1 MISYISGVVQKI
13 SFGKDSYLDLL
24 TKMGISYRVHIPQN
38 FSPVEKGQQLS
49 LYTHFH
55 VREDMQSLFGFDTE
69 QERDF
74 FEELITVS
82 GVGPKIA
89 LAVLS
94 TYKKDDLEKIILE
107 GDSKKLSKV
116 PGLGSK
122 GAQKII
128 LELRGKVDFDKD
140 GKISSAKSRDL
151 KNALKVLG
159 YAGEMLNEK
168 VDLGE
173 KILGKDEDIEIED
186 LIKRVLSE

>member
-24 TKMGISYRVHIPQN
+24 TKMDISYRVHIPQN
-38 FSPVEKGQQLS
+38 FAPIEKDQQLS

-55 VREDMQSLFGFDTE
+55 VREDMQSLFGFETE
-69 QERDF
+69 EERDF
-74 FEELITVS
+74 FEELISVS

-94 TYKKDDLEKIILE
+94 TYKKDEVEKIIFE
-107 GDSKKLSKV
+107 GDAKKLSKV
-116 PGLGSK
+116 SGLGSK

-140 GKISSAKSRDL
+140 GKVSSAKSRDL

-159 YAGEMLNEK
+159 YTGEMLNEK

-173 KILGKDEDIEIED
+173 RILDKDESIEIED

>member
-13 SFGKDSYLDLL
+13 SFGKDSYIDLL
-24 TKMGISYRVHIPQN
+24 TKMDISYRVHIPQN
-38 FSPVEKGQQLS
+38 FAPIEKGQQVS

-55 VREDMQSLFGFDTE
+55 VREDMQSLFGFETE
-69 QERDF
+69 EERDF

-107 GDSKKLSKV
+107 GDTKKLSKV
-116 PGLGSK
+116 SGLGSK

-128 LELRGKVDFDKD
+128 LELRGKIDFDKD

-173 KILGKDEDIEIED
+173 KILDKDEGIEIED

>member
-1 MISYISGVVQKI
+1 MISYISGVVQKV

-24 TKMGISYRVHIPQN
+24 TKMDISYRVHIHQN
-38 FSPVEKGQQLS
+38 FAPIEKGQQVS

-55 VREDMQSLFGFDTE
+55 VREDMQSLFGFETE
-69 QERDF
+69 DERDF
-74 FEELITVS
+74 FEELISVS

-94 TYKKDDLEKIILE
+94 TYKKDDVEKIILE
-107 GDSKKLSKV
+107 GDAKRLSKV
-116 PGLGSK
+116 SGLGSK

-128 LELRGKVDFDKD
+128 LELRGKIDFDKD
-140 GKISSAKSRDL
+140 GKVSNAKSRDL

-159 YAGEMLNEK
+159 YSGEMLNEK

-173 KILGKDEDIEIED
+173 KILDKDEGIEIED

>member
-1 MISYISGVVQKI
+1 MISYISGVVQKM
-13 SFGKDSYLDLL
+13 SFGKDSYIDLL
-24 TKMGISYRVHIPQN
+24 TKMGIAYRVHIPQN
-38 FSPVEKGQQLS
+38 FPSVEKQQELS

-55 VREDMQSLFGFDTE
+55 VREDAQSLFGFETE
-69 QERDF
+69 EERDF

-94 TYKKDDLEKIILE
+94 TYRKDELEKIILE
-107 GDSKKLSKV
+107 GDAKKLSKV
-116 PGLGSK
+116 SGLGSK

-140 GKISSAKSRDL
+140 GKVSSAKSRDL
-151 KNALKVLG
+151 KNALKALG
-159 YAGEMLNEK
+159 FSGDILNEK

-173 KILGKDEDIEIED
+173 KMLDKDEGMEIED

>member
-1 MISYISGVVQKI
+1 MISYISGVVQKM

-24 TKMGISYRVHIPQN
+24 TKMGIAYRVHIPQN
-38 FSPVEKGQQLS
+38 FPSVEKQQELS

-55 VREDMQSLFGFDTE
+55 VREDAQSLFGFETE
-69 QERDF
+69 EERDF

-94 TYKKDDLEKIILE
+94 TYRKDELEKIILE
-107 GDSKKLSKV
+107 GDAKKLSKV
-116 PGLGSK
+116 SGLGSK

-140 GKISSAKSRDL
+140 GKVSSAKSRDL

-159 YAGEMLNEK
+159 FSGDILNEK

-173 KILGKDEDIEIED
+173 KMLDKDEGMEIED

>member
-1 MISYISGVVQKI
+1 M
-13 SFGKDSYLDLL
+13 SFGKDSYIDLL
-24 TKMGISYRVHIPQN
+24 TKMGIAYRVHIPQN
-38 FSPVEKGQQLS
+38 FPSVEKQQELS

-55 VREDMQSLFGFDTE
+55 VREDAQSLFGFETE
-69 QERDF
+69 EERDF

-94 TYKKDDLEKIILE
+94 TYRKDELEKIILE
-107 GDSKKLSKV
+107 GDAKKLSKV
-116 PGLGSK
+116 SGLGSK

-140 GKISSAKSRDL
+140 GKVSSAKSRDL

-159 YAGEMLNEK
+159 FSGDILNEK

-173 KILGKDEDIEIED
+173 KMLDKDEGMEIED

>member
-1 MISYISGVVQKI
+1 MISYISGVVQKM
-13 SFGKDSYLDLL
+13 SFGKDSYIDLL
-24 TKMGISYRVHIPQN
+24 TKMGIAYRVHIPQN
-38 FSPVEKGQQLS
+38 FPSVEKQQELS

-55 VREDMQSLFGFDTE
+55 VREDAQSLFGFETE
-69 QERDF
+69 EERDF

-94 TYKKDDLEKIILE
+94 TYKKDELEKIILE
-107 GDSKKLSKV
+107 GDAKKLSKV
-116 PGLGSK
+116 SGLGSK

-140 GKISSAKSRDL
+140 GKVSSAKSRDL

-159 YAGEMLNEK
+159 FSGDILNEK

-173 KILGKDEDIEIED
+173 KMLDKDEGMEIED

>member
-1 MISYISGVVQKI
+1 MISYISGVVQKM
-13 SFGKDSYLDLL
+13 SFGKDSYIDLL
-24 TKMGISYRVHIPQN
+24 TKMGIAYRVHIPQN
-38 FSPVEKGQQLS
+38 FPSVEKQQELS

-55 VREDMQSLFGFDTE
+55 VREDAQSLFGFETE
-69 QERDF
+69 EERDF

-94 TYKKDDLEKIILE
+94 TYRKEELEKIILE
-107 GDSKKLSKV
+107 GDAKKLSKV
-116 PGLGSK
+116 SGLGSK

-140 GKISSAKSRDL
+140 GKVSSAKSRDL
-151 KNALKVLG
+151 KNALKALG
-159 YAGEMLNEK
+159 FSGDILNEK

-173 KILGKDEDIEIED
+173 KMLDKDEGMEIED

>member
-1 MISYISGVVQKI
+1 MISYISGVVQKM
-13 SFGKDSYLDLL
+13 SFGKDSYIDLL
-24 TKMGISYRVHIPQN
+24 TKMDIAYRVHIPQN
-38 FSPVEKGQQLS
+38 FPPIEKQQELS

-55 VREDMQSLFGFDTE
+55 VREDAQSLFGFQTE
-69 QERDF
+69 EERDF
-74 FEELITVS
+74 FEELIAVS

-94 TYKKDDLEKIILE
+94 TYKKDEVEKIILE
-107 GDSKKLSKV
+107 GDAKKLSKV
-116 PGLGSK
+116 SGLGSK

-140 GKISSAKSRDL
+140 GKVSSAKSRDL
-151 KNALKVLG
+151 KNALKALG
-159 YAGEMLNEK
+159 YSGDILNEK

-173 KILGKDEDIEIED
+173 KMLEKEEGIEIED

>member
-1 MISYISGVVQKI
+1 MISYISGVIQKI
-13 SFGKDSYLDLL
+13 SFGKDSYIDLL
-24 TKMGISYRVHIPQN
+24 TKMDIAYRVHIPQN
-38 FSPVEKGQQLS
+38 FASIEKGQQVS

-55 VREDMQSLFGFDTE
+55 VREDMQSLFGFETE
-69 QERDF
+69 EDRDF

-107 GDSKKLSKV
+107 GDAKKLSKV
-116 PGLGSK
+116 SGLGSK

-128 LELRGKVDFDKD
+128 LELRGKIDFDKD
-140 GKISSAKSRDL
+140 GKVSSAKSRDL

-159 YAGEMLNEK
+159 YAGEMLNDK

-173 KILGKDEDIEIED
+173 KILDKDEGIEIED

>member
-1 MISYISGVVQKI
+1 MISYISGVVQKM
-13 SFGKDSYLDLL
+13 SFGKDSYIDLL
-24 TKMGISYRVHIPQN
+24 TKMGIAYRVHIPQN
-38 FSPVEKGQQLS
+38 FPSVEKQQELS

-55 VREDMQSLFGFDTE
+55 VREDAQSLFGFETE
-69 QERDF
+69 EERDF

-82 GVGPKIA
+82 GVGAKIA

-94 TYKKDDLEKIILE
+94 TYRKDELEKIILE
-107 GDSKKLSKV
+107 GDAKKLSKV
-116 PGLGSK
+116 SGLGSK

-140 GKISSAKSRDL
+140 GKVSSAKSRDL

-159 YAGEMLNEK
+159 FSGDILNEK

-173 KILGKDEDIEIED
+173 KMLDKDEGMEIED

>member
-1 MISYISGVVQKI
+1 MISYISGVVQKM
-13 SFGKDSYLDLL
+13 SFGKDSYIDLL
-24 TKMGISYRVHIPQN
+24 TKMGIAYRVHIPQN
-38 FSPVEKGQQLS
+38 FPSVEKQQELS

-55 VREDMQSLFGFDTE
+55 VREDAQSLFGFETE
-69 QERDF
+69 EERDF

-94 TYKKDDLEKIILE
+94 TYRKDELEKIILE
-107 GDSKKLSKV
+107 GDAKKLSKV
-116 PGLGSK
+116 SGLGSK

-140 GKISSAKSRDL
+140 GKVSSAKSRDL

-159 YAGEMLNEK
+159 FSGDILNEK

-173 KILGKDEDIEIED
+173 KMLDKDEGMEIED

>member
-1 MISYISGVVQKI
+1 M
-13 SFGKDSYLDLL
+13 SFGKDSYIDLL
-24 TKMGISYRVHIPQN
+24 TKIGIAYRVHIPQN
-38 FSPVEKGQQLS
+38 FAPIEKNQQLS

-55 VREDMQSLFGFDTE
+55 VREDMQSLFGFETE
-69 QERDF
+69 EERDF

-107 GDSKKLSKV
+107 GDAKKLSKV
-116 PGLGSK
+116 SGLGSK

-128 LELRGKVDFDKD
+128 LELRGKIDFDKD
-140 GKISSAKSRDL
+140 GKVSSAKSRDL

-159 YAGEMLNEK
+159 YAGETLNDK

-173 KILGKDEDIEIED
+173 KILDKDEGIEIED